1 MGRFQ
6 ILEILSS
13 VKLQAFLCEKA
24 FSGDQQPGR
33 VTEAAVQIQGLSSL
47 NFPNRIHQEA
57 LVGSLGSRYNARSQH
72 RPDRGIRSAHH
83 AHPLSAPTAS
93 LAHWEYTADPGLTP
107 VLKSSCSRGN
117 HQGIPLTSPQALPAF
132 KGLPQVPQEGLPPS
146 SHP

>member
-13 VKLQAFLCEKA
+13 VKLQAFLCKKA

-57 LVGSLGSRYNARSQH
+57 LVGSLGSKDTMQGPSIGQTEASPQRTALT
-72 RPDRGIRSAHH
+72 PSAHQLR
-83 AHPLSAPTAS
+83 AWPAGNTR
-93 LAHWEYTADPGLTP
+93 LT
-107 VLKSSCSRGN
+107 
-117 HQGIPLTSPQALPAF
+117 QA
-132 KGLPQVPQEGLPPS
+132 
-146 SHP
+146 